1 MRCFN
6 NQPGALALAFGIGL
20 VISLIFPDKFI
31 AILISCVVI
40 LLAYIMLNCC
50 R

>member
-6 NQPGALALAFGIGL
+6 NPGVLALAFGLG
-20 VISLIFPDKFI
+20 VIIPLIFPDKFI

-40 LLAYIMLNCC
+40 LLAYVMINCC